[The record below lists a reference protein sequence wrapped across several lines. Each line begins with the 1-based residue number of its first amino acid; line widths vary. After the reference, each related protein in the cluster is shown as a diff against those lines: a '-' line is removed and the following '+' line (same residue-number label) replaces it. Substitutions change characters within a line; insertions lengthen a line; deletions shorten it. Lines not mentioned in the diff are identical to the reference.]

1 MGVILDTSVL
11 IAAERGALR
20 FEAMLEGLGDV
31 EVGMAAVTAS
41 ELLHGCLRAI
51 NPDVRARRFAF
62 VEGLLEIIPVLP
74 FRLAEARQ
82 HAQIWA
88 HLAGTGAL
96 IGAHDLL
103 IAATALARGHGV
115 ATLNREEF
123 GRVPGLRLVPLE
135 PFLS

>member
-1 MGVILDTSVL
+1 MILDTSVL
-11 IAAERGALR
+11 IAAERGTLR

-31 EVGMAAVTAS
+31 GVGMAAVTAS

-51 NPDVRARRFAF
+51 NAGARARRFAF
-62 VEGLLEIIPVLP
+62 VEGLLETIPVLP
-74 FRLAEARQ
+74 FSLAEARQ

-103 IAATALARGHGV
+103 IAATALARGHRL
-115 ATLNREEF
+115 ATLNQDEF
-123 GRVPGLRLVPLE
+123 GRVPGLGLVPLGH
-135 PFLS
+135 FLP